1 VSARTRGSGA
11 QGQVGGRAD
20 GAIGRASS
28 GASAGWDQRAGW
40 RSRIHRGTRVEA
52 QRGATWPGPGHRQTD
67 PAPVTRRR
75 DVLAW
80 AAMRCQLAAC
90 LIALACLAPAQDERV
105 PSRAGDE
112 RAQRLQQTVDEQV
125 GLVEKHAGLTFLRP
139 PKVRATKAREWREL
153 VRRERGLESA
163 REVFEAS
170 VGTFGLYLPATDE
183 VVLSPLVVAPLLQR
197 VDDDAPRHVREG
209 IAHQRATVVH
219 ELVHALQEQRFALP
233 SRLARLA
240 KTADEDL
247 DEVRR
252 LKFVIEGH
260 AVLVEERI
268 AEREL
273 GLDDFFLSG
282 PYAGIGGDPSY
293 ATGRRY
299 FLHLFRRGGMRAVHE
314 KLAAPPAFD
323 ELVRVAGEPLPPE
336 PDEEP
341 RESGVPD
348 DGGAG
353 TGRHDR

>member
-1 VSARTRGSGA
+1 
-11 QGQVGGRAD
+11 
-20 GAIGRASS
+20 
-28 GASAGWDQRAGW
+28 
-40 RSRIHRGTRVEA
+40 
-52 QRGATWPGPGHRQTD
+52 
-67 PAPVTRRR
+67 
-75 DVLAW
+75 
-80 AAMRCQLAAC
+80 MRCRLALC
-90 LIALACLAPAQDERV
+90 LIALPCLAPAQDERV

-112 RAQRLQQTVDEQV
+112 RAQRLQQTVDELV

-170 VGTFGLYLPATDE
+170 VGSFGVYLPATDE
-183 VVLSPLVVAPLLQR
+183 VVLSPMVVAPLLQR

-209 IAHQRATVVH
+209 IALQRATVVH

-233 SRLARLA
+233 SRLA
-240 KTADEDL
+240 KTADEDR

-252 LKFVIEGH
+252 LEFVIEGH

-273 GLDDFFLSG
+273 GLDDFFRSG

-293 ATGRRY
+293 VTGRRY

-314 KLAAPPAFD
+314 KLAAPAAFD

-341 RESGVPD
+341 RDGGVPG

-353 TGRHDR
+353 TGRTDR